1 MAGSRYYAFSS
12 LRVSEYGSL
21 YCTHEPHMT
30 LSQPNIAI
38 VNITK
43 LVALWYMRPLLVS
56 GSSRWWLLGKL
67 YGFSYPIFFCF
78 IVISYVKIPEC
89 CDYGHHQGYH
99 KCLLH
104 MKNYPTLIFML
115 PAVAA
120 TTDVSYACSSVIP
133 SLWKF
138 TVGVCVPITLNLF
151 AIAKFFV
158 VISYG

>member
-43 LVALWYMRPLLVS
+43 LVALWYM
-56 GSSRWWLLGKL
+56 